1 MSMRASFFDIEKDSM
16 IMFDGLPKIAKES
29 IFTGTNNFVSDTI
42 AATCLDEYEEV
53 ICYGV
58 AFYKKRCAVKREKR
72 MEM

>member
-1 MSMRASFFDIEKDSM
+1 MPCLQPS
-16 IMFDGLPKIAKES
+16 GAKKVLEQIRDWKYAES
-29 IFTGTNNFVSDTI
+29 
-42 AATCLDEYEEV
+42 LRDECEEV